1 MGEPPGLD
9 VAQCLARVRARD
21 EDAAR
26 ALVEHLYPL
35 VIKIVR
41 AHLPRRLDEED
52 LAQEI
57 FMKVFA
63 NAAQYRGEVP
73 FEHWVSRVA
82 VSTCL
87 DRLRAQKRR
96 PEWRWADLSEREAE
110 VLEEVLSLPRGDHM
124 ADAGEPREPR
134 DFLARHAGVHRR
146 FGGAVDEQAVADP
159 HGLRSIGQRGG
170 DRFAGGQAER
180 AQVGR
185 EPMRPRA
192 QFGIG
197 EGLTAIAHRAARAM
211 GPREADEVGRPGDGA
226 QR

>member
-9 VAQCLARVRARD
+9 VAQCLARVRVRD

-26 ALVEHLYPL
+26 ALVEHLYPV

-110 VLEEVLSLPRGDHM
+110 VLDAVLHSGSEPHPSHA
-124 ADAGEPREPR
+124 ADAGELVGKLMQTLSPEDQLVIRLLDLEER
-134 DFLARHAGVHRR
+134 S
-146 FGGAVDEQAVADP
+146 VADIAAQT
-159 HGLRSIGQRGG
+159 GWSQTLVKVRAFRARRKLRKQLE
-170 DRFAGGQAER
+170 QLER
-180 AQVGR
+180 LKR
-185 EPMRPRA
+185 HE
-192 QFGIG
+192 
-197 EGLTAIAHRAARAM
+197 
-211 GPREADEVGRPGDGA
+211 
-226 QR
+226 

>member
-1 MGEPPGLD
+1 MGEQPGLE
-9 VAQCLARVRARD
+9 VADCLARVRERD

-41 AHLPRRLDEED
+41 AHLPRALDEQD

-96 PEWRWADLSEREAE
+96 PEWRWADLSEGEAE
-110 VLEEVLSLPRGDHM
+110 VLDAVLHSEHEPHPSQA
-124 ADAGEPREPR
+124 ADAGELVNKLMQTLSPEDQLVIRLLDLEER
-134 DFLARHAGVHRR
+134 SVAEIAVQTGWSQTLVKVRAFRARRKLR
-146 FGGAVDEQAVADP
+146 KQLEQLEKQKR
-159 HGLRSIGQRGG
+159 H
-170 DRFAGGQAER
+170 E
-180 AQVGR
+180 
-185 EPMRPRA
+185 
-192 QFGIG
+192 
-197 EGLTAIAHRAARAM
+197 
-211 GPREADEVGRPGDGA
+211 
-226 QR
+226 

>member
-1 MGEPPGLD
+1 MGEQPGLD
-9 VAQCLARVRARD
+9 VAVCLARVRERD

-57 FMKVFA
+57 SMKMFA
-63 NAAQYRGEVP
+63 NVVQYRGEVP

-96 PEWRWADLSEREAE
+96 PEWRWADLSEKEAE
-110 VLEEVLSLPRGDHM
+110 TLDAILHSGHEPQPAHTAEAGELVSKLMQTLSAEDQLVIRLLDLEERP
-124 ADAGEPREPR
+124 
-134 DFLARHAGVHRR
+134 
-146 FGGAVDEQAVADP
+146 VAE
-159 HGLRSIGQRGG
+159 I
-170 DRFAGGQAER
+170 
-180 AQVGR
+180 
-185 EPMRPRA
+185 
-192 QFGIG
+192 
-197 EGLTAIAHRAARAM
+197 AARTGWSQTLVKVRAF
-211 GPREADEVGRPGDGA
+211 RARRKLRKQLEQLEKAKRHE
-226 QR
+226 